1 MKSNDMK
8 ITVQQALQDARQK
21 MVNALKD
28 NDSEAYSEAFEQM
41 FEAVAQGVREEYD
54 QKLDDMR
61 ESRDTQVLVARGV
74 RQLTSKERDYYQKLA
89 ECMKAADVKQ
99 ALVNA
104 DLAMP
109 KTIMNAVFDELQT
122 SHPLLSH
129 IQFIPTGGVVEMLMS
144 QNGKQSAL
152 WGKLCDPI
160 VQELLAG
167 FTAVDM
173 TLKKLSAFIPVC
185 KAMLDLGPEWMDS
198 FIRQVLYEALANGL
212 EAGIVTCDGKD
223 GPIGMNRQVGEGIS
237 VTDGAYPEKS
247 QIEVDSFDP
256 ATIGNL
262 LSMLAVDPAGKP
274 RTLRDIIL
282 IVNPQ
287 DYYQLVM
294 PATTIMGGDG
304 TYRNN
309 ILPYPITIIP
319 SIALTNRG
327 DAILGIGYKY
337 FAGVGMQREGR
348 IEYSDHYRFLE
359 DERVYL
365 IKLYANGFPMDNNAF
380 LRLNISNLRPATL
393 QVTTLTPPAASDND
407 DLASL
412 RLGALTL
419 SPAFAAVTLNYTAS
433 TTNASNTIMAVP
445 ADAGATIE
453 ITNTHDTDETD
464 TYSNGAAIKWANG
477 ENTVKVKV
485 TAANGTANQTYTVT
499 VTATLS

>member
-1 MKSNDMK
+1 
-8 ITVQQALQDARQK
+8 
-21 MVNALKD
+21 
-28 NDSEAYSEAFEQM
+28 
-41 FEAVAQGVREEYD
+41 
-54 QKLDDMR
+54 
-61 ESRDTQVLVARGV
+61 
-74 RQLTSKERDYYQKLA
+74 
-89 ECMKAADVKQ
+89 
-99 ALVNA
+99 
-104 DLAMP
+104 
-109 KTIMNAVFDELQT
+109 
-122 SHPLLSH
+122 
-129 IQFIPTGGVVEMLMS
+129 
-144 QNGKQSAL
+144 
-152 WGKLCDPI
+152 
-160 VQELLAG
+160 
-167 FTAVDM
+167 M

-185 KAMLDLGPEWMDS
+185 KAMLELGPEWLDS
-198 FIRQVLYEALANGL
+198 FVRQVLYEALANGL
-212 EAGIVTCDGKD
+212 EVGCVTGDGKD
-223 GPIGMNRQVGEGIS
+223 GPIGMNRQVGEGVS

-274 RTLRDIIL
+274 RTLRDVIL
-282 IVNPQ
+282 VVNPQ

-319 SIALTNRG
+319 SIALTDRG
-327 DAILGIGYKY
+327 DAIIGIGYKY
-337 FAGVGMQREGR
+337 FAGAGMQREGR
-348 IEYSDHYRFLE
+348 IEYSDHYRFAE

-380 LRLNISNLRPATL
+380 LRLNIANLRPATL

-419 SPAFAAVTLNYTAS
+419 SPAFAAATLNYTAS
-433 TTNASNTIMAVP
+433 TTNASNTIMAIP

-453 ITNTHDTDETD
+453 ITNTHDTDQTD

-477 ENTVKVKV
+477 TNTVKVKV
-485 TAANGTANQTYTVT
+485 TAADGTSTKTYTIT
-499 VTATLS
+499 VTKAGE